1 MFLKRLSYALTAVV
15 VILMQACQPVSS
27 RQPAKPFYEQALTLE
42 DIPKSDFTGLQKR
55 LGVGKDT
62 TFILNFWATWCHP
75 CIEELPYFE
84 ALYPQFQDTPVK
96 IVLISLDFPEQA
108 AEKLPAFIQKHR
120 LQNQVWFLDDPN
132 PNSWVNTV
140 ESEWSGSIPATWVW
154 KAGKR
159 AFKEGSF
166 ANLEELKSF
175 IQPYI

>member
-1 MFLKRLSYALTAVV
+1 
-15 VILMQACQPVSS
+15 
-27 RQPAKPFYEQALTLE
+27 
-42 DIPKSDFTGLQKR
+42 
-55 LGVGKDT
+55 
-62 TFILNFWATWCHP
+62 
-75 CIEELPYFE
+75 
-84 ALYPQFQDTPVK
+84 QDTPIK

-108 AEKLPAFIQKHR
+108 AEKLPAFIQEHR